1 LWLIIS
7 QPYNETVFERPAATD
22 HEILELLA
30 RRWSTR
36 AYTAQS
42 IEPETLRRLFEA
54 ARWAPSSGNGQ
65 PWSFLVARKEDAV
78 EFAKIASVLVPGN
91 TWARAAAALAISV
104 AALDRAPGKPNGH
117 AWHDVG
123 LASQNLALQ
132 ATALGLSV
140 HMMGGFSAEKARE
153 VFEIPERWAPVAAI
167 AIGYPADPSTLSEEL
182 RHKDLAPRQR
192 KPICEFVFS
201 GKWGQPGGL
210 D

>member
-1 LWLIIS
+1 M
-7 QPYNETVFERPAATD
+7 FEHLASTD

-36 AYTAQS
+36 AYTERS

-65 PWSFLVARKEDAV
+65 PWSFLVARKEDSA
-78 EFAKIASVLVPGN
+78 EFEKLASVLNPGN
-91 TWARAAAALAISV
+91 AWAKSAAALAISV
-104 AALDRAPGKPNGH
+104 ASLDRAPGKPNQH

-123 LASQNLALQ
+123 LACENMALQ

-153 VFEIPERWAPVAAI
+153 VFEISDRYAPVAAI
-167 AIGYPADPSTLSEEL
+167 AIGYPADPNTLPEEL
-182 RHKDLAPRQR
+182 RKKDLTPRQR
-192 KPICEFVFS
+192 KPIREFVFS
-201 GKWGQPGGL
+201 GKWGITGGL

>member
-1 LWLIIS
+1 MNLSSEL
-7 QPYNETVFERPAATD
+7 YNRTVYERPASTD

-42 IEPETLRRLFEA
+42 IEPEILRRLFEA

-65 PWSFLVARKEDAV
+65 PWSFMVARKEDSAGF
-78 EFAKIASVLVPGN
+78 EKIASVLAPGN
-91 TWARAAAALAISV
+91 AWAKAAAALAISV

-123 LASQNLALQ
+123 LAAENLALQ

-167 AIGYPADPSTLSEEL
+167 SIGYPADPNTLAEEL
-182 RHKDLAPRQR
+182 RHKDLSPRQR
-192 KPICEFVFS
+192 RPIREFVFS

>member
-1 LWLIIS
+1 MYEHIA
-7 QPYNETVFERPAATD
+7 PTN

-42 IEPETLRRLFEA
+42 IEPEMLRRLFEA

-65 PWSFLVARKEDAV
+65 PWSFLVARKEDAAGF
-78 EFAKIASVLVPGN
+78 EKLASVLVPGN
-91 TWARAAAALAISV
+91 AWAKSAAVLAISI
-104 AALDRAPGKPNGH
+104 AQLDRALGKPNQH

-123 LASQNLALQ
+123 LACENLALQ

-153 VFEIPERWAPVAAI
+153 VFEIPERFAPVAAI
-167 AIGYPADPSTLSEEL
+167 AIGYPADPNTLSEEL
-182 RHKDLAPRQR
+182 RAKDLTPRQR
-192 KPICEFVFS
+192 KPLREFVFS
-201 GKWGQPGGL
+201 GKFGQTGGL

>member
-1 LWLIIS
+1 
-7 QPYNETVFERPAATD
+7 VFERPAPTD
-22 HEILELLA
+22 HEILELLS

-65 PWSFLVARKEDAV
+65 PWSFLVARKEDFV
-78 EFAKIASVLVPGN
+78 VFEKLASVLSPGN
-91 TWARAAAALAISV
+91 AWAKEAAVLAISV
-104 AALDRAPGKPNGH
+104 ASLDRAPGKPNGH

-123 LASQNLALQ
+123 LACENLALQ
-132 ATALGLSV
+132 GTALGLSV

-153 VFEIPERWAPVAAI
+153 VFEIPDRCAPVAAI
-167 AIGYPADPSTLSEEL
+167 AIGYPADPNTLSEEV
-182 RHKDLAPRQR
+182 RAKDLTPRQR
-192 KPICEFVFS
+192 KPIREFVFA